1 MTIRSKHNNLLN
13 FFIYDKKRLSKKY
26 VKKCEKLLNEIEI
39 KKVTRKEQKNE
50 TRYNL

>member
-39 KKVTRKEQKNE
+39 KKVTRKEQKK
-50 TRYNL
+50 